1 MENTIQVNEHKKNSN
16 SKLVFTL
23 MSISILISSSAG
35 ILGGFVGYKIAEK
48 ADDETIN
55 DIVESDI
62 QVVKEES
69 AIIEVADEASESV
82 VSIMITKDIP
92 LYEDR
97 TREFDP
103 FSDDLYDFYQENQ
116 EREQIGTEERQVG
129 AGTGFI
135 VSEDGLIV
143 TNRHVVETEDVSYT
157 VITNT
162 GKKYDAQ
169 VLAIDTLLDI
179 ALVKIEGEDLKALNL
194 GTSADLKVGQ
204 TVIAIGNSLGEFS
217 NTVSSGIVSG
227 LSRDIMAGDSQGA
240 SSELLTDVIQTDAAI
255 NFGNSGGP
263 LLDVSGNVI
272 GVNVAIANDAQN
284 IGFAIPVDNIRDIL
298 RRYEETGSIERPLLG
313 VRYRLL
319 TAEEMQELDLDHG
332 AKIIDGNEE
341 NPSIVVNSPA
351 EKAGLKDND
360 IILEINGEKITE
372 ERPLFNIIQE
382 KYKGDEL
389 ELKILRDGEE
399 LTVKAVL

>member
-1 MENTIQVNEHKKNSN
+1 MDNTNTDNNIKSKSN
-16 SKLVFTL
+16 SKFALVLITTSL
-23 MSISILISSSAG
+23 IISSTTG
-35 ILGGFVGYKIAEK
+35 IIGGFVGYKIAENGL
-48 ADDETIN
+48 DSSIN
-55 DIVESDI
+55 DVIETDV

-69 AIIEVADEASESV
+69 AIIDVADKASDSV
-82 VSIMITKDIP
+82 VSIVITKDVP
-92 LYEDR
+92 LYENR

-103 FSDDLYDFYQENQ
+103 FNDDLYDFYLENQ

-135 VSEDGLIV
+135 VSDDGLII
-143 TNRHVVETEDVSYT
+143 TNKHVVETEDVSYT
-157 VITNT
+157 VIANN
-162 GKKYDAQ
+162 GEKYEAEI
-169 VLAIDTLLDI
+169 LAIDTLLDI
-179 ALVKIEGEDLKALNL
+179 ALVKIDAQDLPALNL

-227 LSRDIMAGDSQGA
+227 LSRDIMAGNSQGA
-240 SSELLTDVIQTDAAI
+240 STELLTDVIQTDAAI

-284 IGFAIPVDNIRDIL
+284 IGFAIPVDHIRDL
-298 RRYEETGSIERPLLG
+298 LKRYEETGSIERPLLG

-319 TAEEMQELDLDHG
+319 TEEEMEELNLDHG

-341 NPSIVVNSPA
+341 NPSIIKDSPA
-351 EKAGLKDND
+351 DKAGLKDND

-389 ELKILRDGEE
+389 ELKILREDEE
-399 LTVKAVL
+399 LTVEAIL